1 MFKKIF
7 LPLLA
12 VACFAPLTYADVSGS
27 VGVDSDYF
35 WRGVSQNNGDPA
47 TSLNLEYQGDG
58 FYVGTWASDVN
69 FAGDK
74 DYEFDFYAGYALAV
88 TDAVSIDVGLIHYT
102 YDTLKADLD
111 EIYINVGVNN
121 FSLSHARDIDN
132 GGRAFTQ
139 VEYTL
144 PFISQLDVGVVYA
157 LMSDDYVS
165 AAGLSDDDYFGINLS
180 KDVGN
185 FTINAMVMD
194 DARHGDFFDMASVGL
209 HYNF

>member
-1 MFKKIF
+1 MFKKL

-12 VACFAPLTYADVSGS
+12 VAIFAPLTYADVSGS

-47 TSLNLEYQGDG
+47 TSLSLEYQGDG

-102 YDTLKADLD
+102 YDTLQADLD
-111 EIYINVGVNN
+111 EIYINVDVNN

-165 AAGLSDDDYFGINLS
+165 AAGLNDDDYFGINLS

>member
-1 MFKKIF
+1 MFKK
-7 LPLLA
+7 LLMPLFVA
-12 VACFAPLTYADVSGS
+12 ACFSPLMYADVSGS

-74 DYEFDFYAGYALAV
+74 DHEFDFYAGYALAV
-88 TDAVSIDVGLIHYT
+88 TDAVSIDVGLVHYT

-111 EIYINVGVNN
+111 ELYINVGVNN

-144 PFISQLDVGVVYA
+144 PFISQLDVGVFYA

-165 AAGLSDDDYFGINLS
+165 AAGLNDDDYFGINLS
-180 KDVGN
+180 KDVGD
-185 FTINAMVMD
+185 FTIKAMVMD

>member
-47 TSLNLEYQGDG
+47 TSLSLEYQGDG

-88 TDAVSIDVGLIHYT
+88 TDAVSVDVGLIHYT

>member
-7 LPLLA
+7 LPLIA

-47 TSLNLEYQGDG
+47 NSFNLEYQGDG

-74 DYEFDFYAGYALAV
+74 DHEFDFYAGYALAV

-102 YDTLKADLD
+102 YDTLKDDLD
-111 EIYINVGVNN
+111 ELYLNVGINN
-121 FSLSHARDIDN
+121 FSLAHYRDIDN

-139 VEYTL
+139 VGYTL
-144 PFISQLDVGVVYA
+144 PFISQLDVEVFYA
-157 LMSDDYVS
+157 LHSEDNK
-165 AAGLSDDDYFGINLS
+165 AFLGLADDDYFGINLS
-180 KDVGN
+180 KDLGD
-185 FTINAMVMD
+185 FTIKAMIMD
-194 DARHGDFFDMASVGL
+194 DARHGDFWDMASIGL

>member
-35 WRGVSQNNGDPA
+35 WRGVSQKNGDPA

>member
-7 LPLLA
+7 LPLIA

-47 TSLNLEYQGDG
+47 TSLSLEYQGDG

-69 FAGDK
+69 FAGDS

-88 TDAVSIDVGLIHYT
+88 TDNVSIDVGLIHYT
-102 YDTLKADLD
+102 YDTLKPDLE
-111 EIYINVGVNN
+111 EIYMNVNVEN
-121 FSLSHARDIDN
+121 FSFSHARDIDN

-139 VEYTL
+139 VGYSL
-144 PFISQLDVGVVYA
+144 PFINQLDVEVFYA

-165 AAGLSDDDYFGINLS
+165 AAGLGDDDYFGINLS
-180 KDVGN
+180 KDLGD
-185 FTINAMVMD
+185 FTIKAMVMD
-194 DARHGDFFDMASVGL
+194 DARHGDFMDMASVGL

>member
-47 TSLNLEYQGDG
+47 TSLSLEYQGDG